1 MSYGTVLAKEGDAMA
16 EISFNDG
23 TQHALVE
30 IDTTNLLYGHAAIDG
45 IMYNVVY
52 DGGWIAVPNW
62 SVQLSYGCAQGAYI
76 EVCAGN
82 ELDAK
87 KEACKL
93 WGMPN
98 SYTHP
103 YLRATLIR

>member
-1 MSYGTVLAKEGDAMA
+1 MA
-16 EISFNDG
+16 EIYFNDSM
-23 TQHALVE
+23 QHASVE
-30 IDTTNLLYGHAAIDG
+30 IDTTNLWHGRAAIDG
-45 IMYNVVY
+45 VTYKVVY

-62 SVQLSYGCAQGAYI
+62 SVQLSYGCAQGAYV

-93 WGMPN
+93 WGMSN

-103 YLRATLIR
+103 YLRATLIQ